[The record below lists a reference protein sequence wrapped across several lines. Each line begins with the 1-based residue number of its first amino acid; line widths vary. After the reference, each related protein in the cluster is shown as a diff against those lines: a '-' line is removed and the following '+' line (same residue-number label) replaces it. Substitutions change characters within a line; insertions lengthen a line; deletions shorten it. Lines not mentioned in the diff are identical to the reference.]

1 MNYLGNKNK
10 FMFVPCQGSNPPEE
24 MVDPS
29 DLDTFLSLRWITYAF
44 IHSPTPLLSLNV
56 THTHT
61 RSSIHSGI
69 ELSLPLES
77 EITGTAGS

>member
-1 MNYLGNKNK
+1 
-10 FMFVPCQGSNPPEE
+10 MFVPCQGSNPPEE
-24 MVDPS
+24 MMVDTS
-29 DLDTFLSLRWITYAF
+29 DLDTLLLRRWITYAF
-44 IHSPTPLLSLNV
+44 IHSPTPLLSLSV